1 MLSEFPN
8 WPFFDKDEV
17 DSVTKILNSG
27 KVNYWTGEN
36 GKNFEVEFAKYCNSQ
51 YGIALAN
58 GTLALYLAYKAIGL
72 GEKDEFITTPRTFIA
87 TASTGVILGAKPIF
101 ADVDINSG
109 CITAKSIEQKITEAT
124 KAIVVVHLGGW
135 PADMEPILDLAK
147 SKNIKI
153 IEDCSQAH
161 GARINGKSVGSFG
174 DISAWSFCQDKIM
187 TTGGEGGMVL
197 TNFKELYETMWEF
210 KDHGKNRK
218 KMNSIQN
225 TSSFKWMHDNFGLNF
240 RLTEVQS
247 SIGRIQLSKLEE
259 WNALRNKNASI
270 LTSILGSCNLLYI
283 PEVPHNLR
291 HGWYK
296 YYAYIRPE
304 ALACNWDRERI
315 LNELKKINTPA
326 FSGSCSEIYL
336 EESFQKL
343 NKEPYQRLANA
354 KLMGETSI
362 MFLIH
367 PNIPEEKMVCY
378 ANNIL
383 NVIKKASR

>member
-1 MLSEFPN
+1 MISEFPK

-17 DSVTKILNSG
+17 ESATKILNSG

-36 GKNFEVEFAKYCNSQ
+36 GKNFEDEFAKYCNCN
-51 YGIALAN
+51 YGIALSN
-58 GTLALYLAYKAIGL
+58 GTLALYLAYKSIGL
-72 GEKDEFITTPRTFIA
+72 REKDEFITTPRTFIA

-109 CITAKSIEQKITEAT
+109 CITAQSIEPKITAAT

-135 PADMEPILDLAK
+135 PADMESILDLAK
-147 SKNIKI
+147 SKNIKV

-161 GARINGKSVGSFG
+161 GAKINRKSVGCFG
-174 DISAWSFCQDKIM
+174 DVSAWSFCQDKIM
-187 TTGGEGGMVL
+187 TTGGEGGMVS
-197 TNFKELYETMWEF
+197 TNSKELYETMWEF

-218 KMNSIQN
+218 KMNTIEN
-225 TSSFKWMHDNFGLNF
+225 TSSFKWVHDNFGLNF

-247 SIGRIQLSKLEE
+247 SIGRIQLRKLEK
-259 WNALRNKNASI
+259 WNALRNRNAMILKNI
-270 LTSILGSCNLLYI
+270 LRSSTLLHI
-283 PEVPHNLR
+283 PEVPNNLR

-296 YYAYIRPE
+296 FYAYIRLE
-304 ALACNWDRERI
+304 ALASDWNRDRI
-315 LNELKKINTPA
+315 LNEIKKINYPA

-336 EESFQKL
+336 EESFRKL

-367 PNIPEEKMVCY
+367 PNILEETMVCY
-378 ANNIL
+378 AKNIL
-383 NVIKKASR
+383 SVIKKATR

>member
-1 MLSEFPN
+1 MISEFPK

-17 DSVTKILNSG
+17 ESATKILNSG

-36 GKNFEVEFAKYCNSQ
+36 GKNFEDEFAKYCNCN

-58 GTLALYLAYKAIGL
+58 GTLALYLAYKSIGL
-72 GEKDEFITTPRTFIA
+72 GEKDEFITSPRTFIA

-109 CITAKSIEQKITEAT
+109 CITAQSIEPKITAAT

-147 SKNIKI
+147 SKNIKV

-161 GARINGKSVGSFG
+161 GAKINSKSVGCFG
-174 DISAWSFCQDKIM
+174 DVSAWSFCQDKIM
-187 TTGGEGGMVL
+187 TTGGEGGMVS
-197 TNFKELYETMWEF
+197 TNSKELYESMWEF

-218 KMNSIQN
+218 KMNTTEI
-225 TSSFKWMHDNFGLNF
+225 TSSFKWVHDNFGLNF

-247 SIGRIQLSKLEE
+247 SIGRIQLRKLEE
-259 WNALRNKNASI
+259 WNALRNRNAMI
-270 LTSILGSCNLLYI
+270 LTNILRSSSLLYI
-283 PEVPHNLR
+283 PEVPNNLR

-296 YYAYIRPE
+296 FYAYIRPE
-304 ALACNWDRERI
+304 ALSKEWDRERI
-315 LNELKKINTPA
+315 LNEIKKINYPA

-336 EESFQKL
+336 EESFRKL

-367 PNIPEEKMVCY
+367 PNIPEETMMCY

-383 NVIKKASR
+383 NVLKKATR